1 MIIEEI
7 EDRDDLYHLN
17 LTADEVRVL
26 GRCVEY
32 VRLHS
37 VFPYIVQS
45 DLDFLSCAFSD
56 FLARLDLP
64 F

>member
-7 EDRDDLYHLN
+7 KDRDDLYHLN
-17 LTADEVRVL
+17 LTADEVLVL
-26 GRCVEY
+26 ARCVEY

-37 VFPYIVQS
+37 VFPYKVDS
-45 DLDFLSCAFSD
+45 DLDFLSRAFSD
-56 FLARLDLP
+56 FFSRLDLP